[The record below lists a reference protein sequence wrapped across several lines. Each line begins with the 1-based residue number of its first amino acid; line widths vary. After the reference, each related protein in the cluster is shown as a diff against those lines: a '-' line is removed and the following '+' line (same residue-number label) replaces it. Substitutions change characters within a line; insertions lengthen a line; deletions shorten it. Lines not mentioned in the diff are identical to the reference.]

1 MESFLKECQQS
12 MSDMSAS
19 AARTTVAL
27 QESSD
32 MLTFVTLK
40 LLKAKTNS
48 NVTKIG
54 DEIKVTYTIEIGDVK
69 YTGKATTAENCE
81 QAIHATKREARCLAF
96 EKFVDAKKYLIDL
109 FPLADIDRLID
120 SMN

>member
-1 MESFLKECQQS
+1 

-32 MLTFVTLK
+32 MSLFVTLK